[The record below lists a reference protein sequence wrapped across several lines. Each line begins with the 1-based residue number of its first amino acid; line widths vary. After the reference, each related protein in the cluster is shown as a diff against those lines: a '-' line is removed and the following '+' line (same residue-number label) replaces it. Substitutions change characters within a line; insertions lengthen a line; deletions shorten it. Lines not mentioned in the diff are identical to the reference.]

1 MSDSKSVGGG
11 SKPSLCATLKIKNM
25 FYEHDNAKEI
35 YSKYLNGMDVDSIA
49 CYMAIE
55 KEWDEITLG
64 SINEVIDFMNSL
76 YF

>member
-1 MSDSKSVGGG
+1 
-11 SKPSLCATLKIKNM
+11 M